1 MKRVTGHTAKTKQ
14 NYALNAGVLF
24 KNFSFG
30 TDTYDSAMSAGKC
43 LGDTKGGNTFKAV
56 PQFFSIETDGS
67 PENTVGNTYIDF
79 WEVTLNCNLSETTA
93 ETIKLALASCTA
105 TAVSDKGYTKIVGKK
120 DVDDSD
126 YIENITMITTITGS
140 NDPIIIQVFNAY
152 NKEGL
157 EFKTEKKN
165 AAVTSI
171 TFTGNYTNSNDEEP
185 PFAIY
190 LPNIE

>member
-1 MKRVTGHTAKTKQ
+1 
-14 NYALNAGVLF
+14 
-24 KNFSFG
+24 
-30 TDTYDSAMSAGKC
+30 
-43 LGDTKGGNTFKAV
+43 
-56 PQFFSIETDGS
+56 
-67 PENTVGNTYIDF
+67 
-79 WEVTLNCNLSETTA
+79 
-93 ETIKLALASCTA
+93 
-105 TAVSDKGYTKIVGKK
+105 
-120 DVDDSD
+120 
-126 YIENITMITTITGS
+126 MITTITGS